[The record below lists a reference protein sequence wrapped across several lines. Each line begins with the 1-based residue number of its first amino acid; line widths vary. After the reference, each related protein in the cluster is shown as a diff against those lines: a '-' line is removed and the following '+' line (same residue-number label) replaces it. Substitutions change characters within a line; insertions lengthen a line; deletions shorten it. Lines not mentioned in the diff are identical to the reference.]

1 MQVSERVLGSDDPAG
16 PVDGRVAG
24 RVDAGIDDAV
34 RLAELFRL
42 LGDPNRIRILMALGR
57 AGELCVH
64 DLAAAVAAP
73 EAKVSQALRLLRTAG
88 VVRNRRE
95 GRHVHYRLDDDHV
108 RTLLEMS
115 HRHIAHG
122 PGDPTEGEPS

>member
-1 MQVSERVLGSDDPAG
+1 M
-16 PVDGRVAG
+16 
-24 RVDAGIDDAV
+24 
-34 RLAELFRL
+34 AELFRL
-42 LGDPNRIRILMALGR
+42 LGDPNRIRILVALDG

-88 VVRNRRE
+88 VVRNRRD
-95 GRHVHYRLDDDHV
+95 GRYVYYRLDDDHV

-115 HRHIAHG
+115 RRHIAHG
-122 PGDPTEGEPS
+122 PGEGP